1 MELNVKTLELIQ
13 RQLNIRYHSVAT
25 NLSVKN
31 LNNFVWGTGA
41 MNRVKNSTPG
51 LENLNLDETNQGAK
65 NLVSTEGAK
74 NLGKE

>member
-1 MELNVKTLELIQ
+1 MELNAKTLELIQ

-41 MNRVKNSTPG
+41 INRIKNSTPG
-51 LENLNLDETNQGAK
+51 LEGVRNSE
-65 NLVSTEGAK
+65 S
-74 NLGKE
+74 